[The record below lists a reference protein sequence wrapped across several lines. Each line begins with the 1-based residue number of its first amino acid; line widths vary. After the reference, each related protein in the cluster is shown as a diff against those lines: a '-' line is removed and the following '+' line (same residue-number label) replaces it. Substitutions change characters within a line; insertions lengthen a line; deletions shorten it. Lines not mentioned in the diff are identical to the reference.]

1 MQYHYVIFFDDEANK
16 WGIDERTAEVKFPGG
31 TIYDTKSDEWSHTS
45 ESPVADIED
54 EIYRELVEI
63 LAQVNNGELGE

>member
-16 WGIDERTAEVKFPGG
+16 WGMDEGTMEARFPDG
-31 TIYDTKSDEWSHTS
+31 TIFDTKAEEWIHAN